1 MYDSVSGYEQWKLVI
16 RYSKFLNSCLNGGK
30 KMSGLSKLT
39 NVLGTAISLKIFQ
52 YLLVFGGENI
62 FILERPN

>member
-1 MYDSVSGYEQWKLVI
+1 
-16 RYSKFLNSCLNGGK
+16 
-30 KMSGLSKLT
+30 MSGLSKLT